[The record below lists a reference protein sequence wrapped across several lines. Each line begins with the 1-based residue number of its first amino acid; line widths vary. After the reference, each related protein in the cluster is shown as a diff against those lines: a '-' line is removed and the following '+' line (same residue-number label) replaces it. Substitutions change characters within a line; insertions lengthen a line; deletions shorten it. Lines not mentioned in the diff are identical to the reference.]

1 MTITSISQMG
11 ILIDFLGQIHTL
23 SKRDL
28 TWNLTPSSSDPKALV
43 LVHCAHPVL
52 EFYPVQHLFPEDNRP
67 EGKWPG
73 FTMQKS
79 KESNF
84 IFIEMVEREF

>member
-11 ILIDFLGQIHTL
+11 ILIDFLSQIHTM
-23 SKRDL
+23 SKRP

-43 LVHCAHPVL
+43 LVHCAHPIL
-52 EFYPVQHLFPEDNRP
+52 EFYPVQHFFPEDNRP

-79 KESNF
+79 EESNF
-84 IFIEMVEREF
+84 IFIEMVEREL